1 MPAHNEIRSL
11 TGLRGIA
18 ALLVA
23 IFHIHQPG
31 GDGWLSMFFRHGY
44 LAVDLFFVLS
54 GFVMALTYGAMF
66 REGFSWK
73 PYGVFLGKRIAR
85 VYPLY
90 LFITATMSVAV
101 LERTAQAG
109 HDVTFVVV
117 TNLLMVQAWGLAPSL
132 MPSTW
137 SVSTEW
143 AAYLLFPWLAGR
155 LLYGRKAHACAWAG
169 ICAIGIAA
177 VALANTGG
185 KGPLDIMRYD
195 SAGPVVRCIAGF
207 SLGIVAYRVRS
218 VPAIRQWLGNR
229 FSATALWL
237 AALGLMCLPG
247 TDVVV
252 VLLFPALVANLS
264 LQSSRLSSLLGS
276 RVIYTLGV
284 WSYSFY
290 LIHLPFDGLQ
300 TALAREVSPLVPWG
314 ASLLAS
320 AVCLSVALVLSA
332 LSYAGIERPSRSL
345 LQSLL
350 RPRGGKDAAEQ
361 RGKAISR

>member
-1 MPAHNEIRSL
+1 MSEHNEIRSL

-66 REGFSWK
+66 RDGFSWK
-73 PYGVFLGKRIAR
+73 HYGSFLGKRIAR

-90 LFITATMSVAV
+90 LTITATFSVFV

-109 HDVTFVVV
+109 HDITFVVA
-117 TNLLMVQAWGLAPSL
+117 TNLLMVQAWGMAPSL

-143 AAYLLFPWLAGR
+143 AAYLLFPWLAGG
-155 LLYGRKAHACAWAG
+155 LLYGRKAHACAG
-169 ICAIGIAA
+169 VCAIGIAA
-177 VALANTGG
+177 VALANMGER
-185 KGPLDIMRYD
+185 GPLDVAAYN
-195 SAGPVVRCIAGF
+195 SAGPVVRCIAAF
-207 SLGIVAYRVRS
+207 SLGIVAYRWRS
-218 VPAIRQWLGNR
+218 VPGVRRWLGNPV
-229 FSATALWL
+229 SATALWL

-264 LQSSRLSSLLGS
+264 LQSSRLSGLFGS
-276 RVIYTLGV
+276 RVIHTLGV
-284 WSYSFY
+284 WSYSLY

-300 TALAREVSPLVPWG
+300 IALARQVSPLVPWG

-320 AVCLSVALVLSA
+320 AVCLSVALVLAA
-332 LSYAGIERPSRSL
+332 LSYSGIEKPSRSL

-350 RPRGGKDAAEQ
+350 RPRGGTDAAEQ
-361 RGKAISR
+361 PGKAIS